1 MRKMPGP
8 EASAT
13 ATKMLSVLGLTWM
26 SPKGSAL
33 KTKVANSHPPAMKV
47 SASLT
52 ASAPGRA
59 R

>member
-13 ATKMLSVLGLTWM
+13 ATKMLSVLGLTWI
-26 SPKGSAL
+26 SLNGSAL
-33 KTKVANSHPPAMKV
+33 KTKVANSQKPATNV
-47 SASLT
+47 SASLS